1 MIKGIEKAGSVI
13 EKAAE
18 REEVVYLFGD
28 GDLDGIASVLIM
40 ERALKD
46 KVRLAPPLFSDREK
60 QGYGLSEPY
69 LELLASKK
77 PGLIILFDCGTGNRK
92 EVQKIKKMG
101 FSVVIVDHHKPVGPV
116 PKASAI
122 VNPKMEQESP
132 WINLCAAAVTDH
144 LARFVLGQGIT
155 ESDDNF
161 FSVLACLATI
171 SDQMVRDEINE
182 EIVEKGV
189 QALVQTNNPVLT
201 ALREAIPDVQGI
213 TAERIERYVTPLLS
227 SASQT
232 TTYLLLRE
240 KSEKAGARSSA
251 SEKSHYE
258 TAAKVVD
265 LLQQKR
271 ELQRERVE
279 EIVEEVQDRMDL
291 KAPLIFEGDK
301 DWPLFL
307 AARAA
312 SKLVNEFDKPVFLY
326 NRGEETSQGSARAP
340 SEYDLLEMMRPCSR
354 ILINWGG
361 HTPAAGF
368 GLKNKDLEFFER
380 CLAKNL

>member
-13 EKAAE
+13 EKAVK
-18 REEVVYLFGD
+18 REEVIYLFGD
-28 GDLDGIASVLIM
+28 GDPDGITSVLIM

-46 KVRLAPPLFSDREK
+46 RAHTAPPFFSDREK
-60 QGYGLSEPY
+60 QGYGLSEHY

-122 VNPKMEQESP
+122 VNPRIERESA
-132 WINLCAAAVTDH
+132 WFNLCAAALTAC
-144 LARFVLGQGIT
+144 LARFILGEKIT
-155 ESDDNF
+155 ENDDNF

-171 SDQMVRDEINE
+171 SDQMIRDEANE
-182 EIVEKGV
+182 EIIEKGV
-189 QALVQTNNPVLT
+189 EAFVQTGHPALT
-201 ALREAIPDVQGI
+201 ALREAVPEERGI
-213 TAERIERYVTPLLS
+213 TTENIERYVTPLLS
-227 SASQT
+227 SASPR
-232 TTYLLLRE
+232 TTYLLLKE
-240 KSEKAGARSSA
+240 KSYKSEKLRRDSAGLR
-251 SEKSHYE
+251 YQ
-258 TAAKVVD
+258 TAAEAVV

-279 EIVEEVQDRMDL
+279 EIVKEVQGKMRSDQ
-291 KAPLIFEGDK
+291 PLVFEGDK

-312 SKLVNEFDKPVFLY
+312 SKLVSEFNKPVFLY
-326 NRGEETSQGSARAP
+326 NKGAEMSQGSARAP
-340 SEYDLLEMMRPCSR
+340 SEYNLLKVMRPCSR
-354 ILINWGG
+354 FLLNWGG
-361 HTPAAGF
+361 HPPAAGF
-368 GLKNKDLEFFER
+368 GLKNKDLSSFQR
-380 CLAKNL
+380 CLIKNL